1 MNALGRHGRNMKQL
15 DAWLMNVWTEGILFF
30 LRERKSIGDGCCTRI
45 KNALS
50 AVKNIHLLQKNSAPL
65 LILHLF
71 ILIHMEMSG
80 ILISTKILCVMRN
93 IDMFKSLLKYLD
105 KRRQSNQMDAG
116 TRVKLLA

>member
-1 MNALGRHGRNMKQL
+1 MLHISVPGVQKVSYAAQDLSRAFLSFNYLKFFNFNERLRTLGTPSTQYEATGRLVNERL
-15 DAWLMNVWTEGILFF
+15 DGGHPFF

-71 ILIHMEMSG
+71 ILI
-80 ILISTKILCVMRN
+80 
-93 IDMFKSLLKYLD
+93 Y
-105 KRRQSNQMDAG
+105 
-116 TRVKLLA
+116 